1 MYVTIQ
7 IVNVKIALVK
17 IVNVGK
23 ESKMIKKLF
32 LVLSLLFIF
41 SCEDNRVEEEFPMKL
56 WLNGEEVDV
65 EAEYQR
71 ITTFAE
77 EIEYVGFDT
86 TKTFVKKILVIHFQ
100 KEDSRVDL
108 NKEHYA
114 VIFTDW
120 EGDTSNGLPID
131 EGQYQWPSVCP
142 VCPRA
147 CMHGEP
153 SKWVRMEIIGDSDVA
168 VSGEAHIETISQS
181 GDSWTI
187 SGEGEGIFYNPY
199 AEANMEGRIE
209 FTNLKVEKD
218 TANTPYSD
226 YGGH

>member
-1 MYVTIQ
+1 
-7 IVNVKIALVK
+7 
-17 IVNVGK
+17 
-23 ESKMIKKLF
+23 MIKKLF
-32 LVLSLLFIF
+32 LVLTLLFTF
-41 SCEDNRVEEEFPMKL
+41 SCDDLLEEEFPMKL
-56 WLNGEEVDV
+56 WLNGVEVDV
-65 EAEYQR
+65 QAEYER
-71 ITTFAE
+71 ITTFGE
-77 EIEYVGFDT
+77 RVEYFNDVDST
-86 TKTFVKKILVIHFQ
+86 TYIKKIFIIHFQ
-100 KEDSRVDL
+100 KEAGRIEL
-108 NKEHYA
+108 TNEHYA
-114 VIFTDW
+114 VVFTDW

-131 EGQYQWPSVCP
+131 EGEYQWPSVCP

-168 VSGEAHIETISQS
+168 VSGTVHIETISQS
-181 GDSWTI
+181 GDTWTI
-187 SGEGEGIFYNPY
+187 SGNGEGIFYNPY

>member
-1 MYVTIQ
+1 MFK
-7 IVNVKIALVK
+7 KIL
-17 IVNVGK
+17 
-23 ESKMIKKLF
+23 
-32 LVLSLLFIF
+32 LVLTLLFTF
-41 SCEDNRVEEEFPMKL
+41 SCDDDKMEEVFPMKL
-56 WLNGEEVDV
+56 WLNGEEIDV
-65 EAEYQR
+65 QAEYQR

-100 KEDSRVDL
+100 KEDGRVDL
-108 NKEHYA
+108 DKEHYA
-114 VIFTDW
+114 VVFTDW

-147 CMHGEP
+147 CMHGAP
-153 SKWVRMEIIGDSDVA
+153 SKWVRMEIIGEDDYGI
-168 VSGEAHIETISQS
+168 SGTAHIETISQS
-181 GDSWTI
+181 GNTWII
-187 SGEGEGIFYNPY
+187 SGDGEGVFYNPY
-199 AEANMEGRIE
+199 SEANMEGRIE

>member
-1 MYVTIQ
+1 
-7 IVNVKIALVK
+7 
-17 IVNVGK
+17 
-23 ESKMIKKLF
+23 MIKKLF
-32 LVLSLLFIF
+32 LVLTLLFTW
-41 SCEDNRVEEEFPMKL
+41 SCMDSDMEEPFPMKL

-65 EAEYQR
+65 QAEYQR

-77 EIEYVGFDT
+77 EIEYAGYDSSV
-86 TKTFVKKILVIHFQ
+86 TFIKKILVIHFQ

-131 EGQYQWPSVCP
+131 EGSYQWPSICP

-168 VSGEAHIETISQS
+168 VSGTAHIESIDEN
-181 GDSWTI
+181 GDTWTI

-209 FTNLKVEKD
+209 FTNIKIETD
-218 TANTPYSD
+218 EENTPYSD

>member
-1 MYVTIQ
+1 MFK
-7 IVNVKIALVK
+7 KIL
-17 IVNVGK
+17 
-23 ESKMIKKLF
+23 
-32 LVLSLLFIF
+32 LVLSLFFVF
-41 SCEDNRVEEEFPMKL
+41 SCEDNEADVEFPMKL
-56 WLNGEEVDV
+56 WLNGVEVDV

-120 EGDTSNGLPID
+120 EGDTFNGLPID
-131 EGQYQWPSVCP
+131 EGQYQWPSICP

-168 VSGEAHIETISQS
+168 VSGTAHIESIDES
-181 GDSWTI
+181 GDTWTI
-187 SGEGEGIFYNPY
+187 SGEGEGVFYNPY
-199 AEANMEGRIE
+199 AESNMAGRIE
-209 FTNLKVEKD
+209 FTDLKIETD
-218 TANTPYSD
+218 EENTPYSD